1 MGGLGAGKIIIGLE
15 NIFNFL
21 TSLSLH
27 RVETNIRRMNQ
38 SRGGQKHGKRCS
50 GVIIVN
56 WGALPF
62 TTIMSFN
69 ANGKWG
75 AQPKKY
81 DNVVQ

>member
-27 RVETNIRRMNQ
+27 WVETNIRRMNQ

-56 WGALPF
+56 WGAPLE
-62 TTIMSFN
+62 
-69 ANGKWG
+69 A
-75 AQPKKY
+75 
-81 DNVVQ
+81 